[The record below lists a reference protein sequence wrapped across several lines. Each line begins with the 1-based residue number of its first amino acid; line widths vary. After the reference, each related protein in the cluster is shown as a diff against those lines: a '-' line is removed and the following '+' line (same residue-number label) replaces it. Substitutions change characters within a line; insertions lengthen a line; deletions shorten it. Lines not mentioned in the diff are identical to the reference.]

1 MCAGK
6 KTIKCTRTYGCT
18 NREEQEEEEEDKC
31 TNSDGGS
38 RVLHGSNPIVMIKK
52 IRFNVTRTHARTH
65 ACTRSLITGYVREK
79 ICIVMSH
86 SDEL

>member
-38 RVLHGSNPIVMIKK
+38 RVLHGSNPIVMIKN
-52 IRFNVTRTHARTH
+52 IRFDVTRTDARTD
-65 ACTRSLITGYVREK
+65 ARTRRAKFTSK
-79 ICIVMSH
+79 
-86 SDEL
+86 